1 MPSKY
6 DASGHS
12 VLVTGSGRR
21 LGRAFAEALAEC
33 GASVA
38 VHYGRSAEEAEE
50 VVRGLLSHGVQ
61 AEAVQADLANP
72 DEASELVSRAQ
83 DAIGEI
89 DLLVNNAAIFSPVG
103 ALDASIQDWQS
114 HMDVNLTAPF
124 LIAQQFA
131 LTRKDRSGSIVN
143 LLDWRATR
151 PGPDHFPYTISKA
164 ALGALTRGL
173 AVSLA
178 PAIRVNGLA
187 LGAILPPSDGG
198 TDDPLEGVP
207 SGRWGTVEEAI
218 DALLFLLIGPEYITG
233 EILHVD
239 GGRHLT

>member
-1 MPSKY
+1 VSAKY
-6 DASGHS
+6 NASGHS
-12 VLVTGSGRR
+12 ALVTGAGRR
-21 LGRAFAEALAEC
+21 LGRAFAEALAES
-33 GASVA
+33 GANVA

-50 VVRGLLSHGVQ
+50 VVIGLLSHGVQ
-61 AEAVQADLANP
+61 AAAVQADLADP
-72 DEASELVSRAQ
+72 EEAAELVSRSEE
-83 DAIGEI
+83 AIGEI
-89 DLLVNNAAIFSPVG
+89 DLLVNSAAIFGPVG

-114 HMDVNLTAPF
+114 HLNVNLTAPF

-131 LTRKDRSGSIVN
+131 LSRKDKAGAVVN
-143 LLDWRATR
+143 LLDWRAMR
-151 PGPDHFPYTISKA
+151 PGADHFPYTISKA
-164 ALGALTRGL
+164 GLAALTRGL

-218 DALLFLLIGPEYITG
+218 DALLFLLVGPEYVTG